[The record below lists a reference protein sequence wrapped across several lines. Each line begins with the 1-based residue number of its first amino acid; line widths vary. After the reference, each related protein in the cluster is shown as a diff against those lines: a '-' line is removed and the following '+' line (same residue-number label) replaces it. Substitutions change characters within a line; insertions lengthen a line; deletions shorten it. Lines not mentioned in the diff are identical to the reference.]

1 MTNKKRR
8 EFLATAGMVAGAFC
22 AGSTISGMAHAG
34 KNHDCK
40 AIPAVIH
47 MVYFW
52 LKNPDSDTDRDALI
66 AGLNSLRAIP
76 QIQALHVG
84 VPASTI
90 KRDVIDN
97 SYQVSEL
104 MMFNSVDDQDSYQ
117 THPLHEKFVEKCAH
131 LWSKVVVYDSVSA

>member
-8 EFLATAGMVAGAFC
+8 EFLAAAGMAAGALC

-34 KNHDCK
+34 NHHDCK
-40 AIPAVIH
+40 AIPPVIH

-52 LKNPDSDTDRDALI
+52 LKDPDSDTDRDALI

-117 THPLHEKFVEKCAH
+117 THPLHVKFVEKCGH
-131 LWSKVVVYDSVSA
+131 LWSKVVVYDSVAA